1 MSQTS
6 PIRSD
11 RRALLIGLGAA
22 ALAIRSAPALAG
34 SLPPLPSG
42 ARGTD
47 TAYWNAVRG
56 LYSVTP
62 DMVNLENGYWGIMA
76 EPVKAEYK
84 RLTDFVNFENTV
96 YARTKIGTDL
106 DNVRVPL
113 ASFLG
118 VAKEEIALTRGATEA
133 LQALISGYNK
143 LKAGDTVLYAD
154 LDYDS
159 MQYAMNWLKDRRGVE
174 VAKFDIPEPA
184 TRQAVLDAYDAA
196 LKANPKTKLL
206 LLTHISHRTGLM
218 MPVKE
223 LAAMAKARGVDVI
236 LDAAHSWGQIDFQ
249 AKDLGVDFIGF
260 NLHKWIG
267 APLGVGM
274 MYIARERL
282 GDIDPYM
289 ADEDFKA
296 DDVRSRIH
304 TGTPNFAA
312 QLAVPTALALHQEI
326 GPQAKEARYRH
337 LRNYWVSRAREL
349 KGVEIQTPDDASM
362 VAGITSFALTG
373 KRSAAETNAI
383 VASLRDQHKV
393 MTVRR
398 GGVAKGNTI
407 RISPAPY
414 IMEADL
420 DRFIAAL
427 AVVSGNRAG

>member
-1 MSQTS
+1 MSSPALQTN
-6 PIRSD
+6 
-11 RRALLIGLGAA
+11 RRALLLGLGTA
-22 ALAIRSAPALAG
+22 ALAAPALARA
-34 SLPPLPSG
+34 LPALPTANLG
-42 ARGTD
+42 ADAG
-47 TAYWNAVRG
+47 YWQAVRG

-62 DMVNLENGYWGIMA
+62 EMVNLENGYWGIMA

-96 YARTKIGTDL
+96 YARSKIGRDL
-106 DNVRVPL
+106 DDVRTPL
-113 ASFLG
+113 AEFLG
-118 VAKEEIALTRGATEA
+118 VAREEIALSRGATEA

-143 LKAGDTVLYAD
+143 LKPGDTVLYAD

-159 MQYAMNWLKDRRGVE
+159 MQYAMNWLKDRRGVD

-223 LAAMAKARGVDVI
+223 IAAVAKARGADVI
-236 LDAAHSWGQIDFQ
+236 LDAAHSWGQVAFK
-249 AKDLGVDFIGF
+249 ARDLGVDFIGF

-274 MYIARERL
+274 IYIARDRL
-282 GDIDPYM
+282 ADIDPYM

-296 DDVRSRIH
+296 DDVRSRLH
-304 TGTPNFAA
+304 TGTTNFAA
-312 QLAVPTALALHQEI
+312 QLTVPAALALHREV
-326 GPQAKEARYRH
+326 GPEAKEARYRH
-337 LRNYWVSRAREL
+337 LRNYWVAKAREL
-349 KGVEIQTPDDASM
+349 KGVEIQTPDDPSM

-373 KRSAAETNAI
+373 KRSAADVNAI
-383 VASLRDQHKV
+383 VAELRDKHKV

-420 DRFIAAL
+420 DRFVAAL

>member
-1 MSQTS
+1 MDAIDTS
-6 PIRSD
+6 
-11 RRALLIGLGAA
+11 RRALLLGLGAA
-22 ALAIRSAPALAG
+22 AVMTQVGPTLARSLPALPTTDLATNAG
-34 SLPPLPSG
+34 
-42 ARGTD
+42 
-47 TAYWNAVRG
+47 YWNAVRG
-56 LYSVTP
+56 LYSVSP
-62 DMVNLENGYWGIMA
+62 EMVNLENGYWGIMA

-96 YARTKIGTDL
+96 YARTKIGKDL
-106 DNVRVPL
+106 DDVRTPL
-113 ASFLG
+113 AAFLG
-118 VAKEEIALTRGATEA
+118 VAREEIALSRGATEA

-143 LKAGDTVLYAD
+143 LKAGDSVLYAD

-159 MQYAMNWLKDRRGVE
+159 MQYAMNWLKGRRGVD
-174 VAKFDIPEPA
+174 VVKFAIPEPA

-206 LLTHISHRTGLM
+206 LLTHVSHRTGLM

-236 LDAAHSWGQIDFQ
+236 LDAAHSWGQVDFQ
-249 AKDLGVDFIGF
+249 AKDLGIDFIGF

-274 MYIARERL
+274 IYIARERL
-282 GDIDPYM
+282 ADIDPYM
-289 ADEDFKA
+289 GDEDFKA
-296 DDVRSRIH
+296 DDVRSRLH

-312 QLAVPTALALHQEI
+312 QLAVPAALALHQEI

-349 KGVEIQTPDDASM
+349 KGIEIQTPDDPTM

-373 KRSAAETNAI
+373 KRTAAQTNAI
-383 VASLRDQHKV
+383 VAELRDKHKV

-398 GGVAKGNTI
+398 GGVAKGDTI

-414 IMEADL
+414 LTEADF
-420 DRFIAAL
+420 DRFVEAL

>member
-1 MSQTS
+1 MSSPALQTN
-6 PIRSD
+6 
-11 RRALLIGLGAA
+11 RRALLLGLGTA
-22 ALAIRSAPALAG
+22 ALAAPALAR
-34 SLPPLPSG
+34 SLPSLPTANLG
-42 ARGTD
+42 ADAG
-47 TAYWNAVRG
+47 YWQAVRG

-96 YARTKIGTDL
+96 YARTKIGADL
-106 DNVRVPL
+106 DNVRAPL
-113 ASFLG
+113 AEFLG
-118 VAKEEIALTRGATEA
+118 VAREEIALSRGATEA

-223 LAAMAKARGVDVI
+223 IAAMAKARGADVI
-236 LDAAHSWGQIDFQ
+236 LDAAHSWGQVAFK
-249 AKDLGVDFIGF
+249 ARDLGVDFIGF

-274 MYIARERL
+274 IYIAQERL
-282 GDIDPYM
+282 ADIDPYM

-296 DDVRSRIH
+296 DDIRSRLH
-304 TGTPNFAA
+304 TGTTNFAA
-312 QLAVPTALALHQEI
+312 QLTVPTALALHREI
-326 GPQAKEARYRH
+326 GPEAKEARYRH
-337 LRNYWVSRAREL
+337 LRNYWVAKAREL
-349 KGVEIQTPDDASM
+349 KGVEIQTPDDPSM
-362 VAGITSFALTG
+362 VAGITSFALAG
-373 KRSAAETNAI
+373 KRSPADVNAI
-383 VASLRDQHKV
+383 VAELRDKHKV

-420 DRFIAAL
+420 DRFVAAL

>member
-1 MSQTS
+1 MQRKATET
-6 PIRSD
+6 D
-11 RRALLIGLGAA
+11 RRSLLLGLGAA
-22 ALAIRSAPALAG
+22 ALAAQAAPVGART
-34 SLPPLPSG
+34 LPPPPTSG
-42 ARGTD
+42 IGAD
-47 TAYWNAVRG
+47 TGYWNAARR

-96 YARTKIGTDL
+96 YARTRIGKDL
-106 DNVRVPL
+106 DDVRTPL
-113 ASFLG
+113 AEFLG
-118 VAKEEIALTRGATEA
+118 VAREEIALSRGATEA

-143 LKAGDTVLYAD
+143 LRAGDTVLYAD

-159 MQYAMNWLKDRRGVE
+159 MQYAMNWLKDRRGVT
-174 VAKFDIPEPA
+174 VARFDIPEPA

-223 LAAMAKARGVDVI
+223 IAAMAKARGVDVI
-236 LDAAHSWGQIDFQ
+236 LDAAHSWGQIDFK

-267 APLGVGM
+267 APLGVGLL
-274 MYIARERL
+274 YIARDRL
-282 GDIDPYM
+282 ADIDPYM
-289 ADEDFKA
+289 ADEDFKSG
-296 DDVRSRIH
+296 DVRSRLH
-304 TGTPNFAA
+304 TGTTNFAA
-312 QLAVPTALALHQEI
+312 QLAVPAALALHREI

-337 LRNYWVSRAREL
+337 LRNYWVAKAREL
-349 KGVEIQTPDDASM
+349 NGVEIQTPDDPTM

-373 KRSAAETNAI
+373 KRSAADTNAI
-383 VASLRDQHKV
+383 VASLRDQHRV

>member
-1 MSQTS
+1 MSNES
-6 PIRSD
+6 GIDFS
-11 RRALLIGLGAA
+11 RRAVLTGLGAA
-22 ALAIRSAPALAG
+22 ALAATAAPVLART
-34 SLPPLPSG
+34 LPPLP
-42 ARGTD
+42 AAALGTD
-47 TAYWNAVRG
+47 AAYWNAVRG

-96 YARTKIGTDL
+96 YARTRIGKDL
-106 DNVRVPL
+106 DDVRTPL
-113 ASFLG
+113 AEFLG
-118 VAKEEIALTRGATEA
+118 VAREEIALTRGATEA
-133 LQALISGYNK
+133 LQTLIAGYNK
-143 LKAGDTVLYAD
+143 LKAGDGVLYAD

-184 TRQAVLDAYDAA
+184 TKANVLAAYDAA

-206 LLTHISHRTGLM
+206 LLTHLSHRTGLM
-218 MPVKE
+218 MPVRE
-223 LAAMAKARGVDVI
+223 IAAMARARGVDVI
-236 LDAAHSWGQIDFQ
+236 LDAAHSWGQVDFK

-267 APLGVGM
+267 APLGVGLI
-274 MYIARERL
+274 YIAREHL
-282 GDIDPYM
+282 ADIDTHYG
-289 ADEDFKA
+289 DEDFNL
-296 DDVRSRIH
+296 DDIRSRIH

-312 QLAVPTALALHQEI
+312 QLAVPAALALHREI

-337 LRNYWVSRAREL
+337 LRNYWVAKAREL
-349 KGVEIQTPDDASM
+349 KGVEIQTPDDSEM
-362 VAGITSFALTG
+362 VAGITSFAIAG
-373 KRSAAETNAI
+373 RRSPADCNAI
-383 VASLRDQHKV
+383 VAALRDQHKV

-407 RISPAPY
+407 RISPTAY
-414 IMEADL
+414 LSEADL

>member
-1 MSQTS
+1 MDAIDTS
-6 PIRSD
+6 
-11 RRALLIGLGAA
+11 RRALLLGLGAA
-22 ALAIRSAPALAG
+22 AVMTQVGPTLARSLPALPTTDLATNAG
-34 SLPPLPSG
+34 
-42 ARGTD
+42 
-47 TAYWNAVRG
+47 YWNAVRG
-56 LYSVTP
+56 LYSVSP
-62 DMVNLENGYWGIMA
+62 EMVNLENGYWGIMV

-96 YARTKIGTDL
+96 YARTKIGKDL
-106 DNVRVPL
+106 DDVRTPL
-113 ASFLG
+113 AAFLG
-118 VAKEEIALTRGATEA
+118 VAREEIALSRGATEA

-143 LKAGDTVLYAD
+143 LKAGDSVLYAD

-159 MQYAMNWLKDRRGVE
+159 MQYAMNWLKGRRGVD
-174 VAKFDIPEPA
+174 VVKFAIPEPA

-206 LLTHISHRTGLM
+206 LLTHVSHRTGLM

-236 LDAAHSWGQIDFQ
+236 LDAAHSWGQVDFQ
-249 AKDLGVDFIGF
+249 AKDLGIDFIGF

-274 MYIARERL
+274 IYIARERL
-282 GDIDPYM
+282 ADIDPYM
-289 ADEDFKA
+289 GDEDFKA
-296 DDVRSRIH
+296 DDVRSRLH

-312 QLAVPTALALHQEI
+312 QLAVPAALALHQEI

-349 KGVEIQTPDDASM
+349 KGIEIQTPDDPTM

-373 KRSAAETNAI
+373 KRTAAQTNAI
-383 VASLRDQHKV
+383 VAELRDKHKV

-398 GGVAKGNTI
+398 GGVAKGDTI

-414 IMEADL
+414 LTEADF
-420 DRFIAAL
+420 DRFVEAL

>member
-1 MSQTS
+1 MSGQKLETS
-6 PIRSD
+6 
-11 RRALLIGLGAA
+11 RRALLLSLGAA
-22 ALAIRSAPALAG
+22 ALALPAAARNLPALPASNLGSDAG
-34 SLPPLPSG
+34 
-42 ARGTD
+42 
-47 TAYWNAVRG
+47 YWSAVRD

-96 YARTKIGTDL
+96 YARTKIGQDL
-106 DNVRVPL
+106 DDVRAPL
-113 ASFLG
+113 SAFLG
-118 VAKEEIALTRGATEA
+118 VTRDEIALTRGATEA

-143 LKAGDTVLYAD
+143 LKPGDTVLYAD

-159 MQYAMNWLKDRRGVE
+159 MQYAMNWLKDRRGVT

-196 LKANPKTKLL
+196 LKANPKTRLL

-249 AKDLGVDFIGF
+249 AKDLGIGFIGF

-274 MYIARERL
+274 LYIARERL
-282 GDIDPYM
+282 ADIDPYM

-296 DDVRSRIH
+296 DDVRSRVH

-312 QLAVPTALALHQEI
+312 QLTVPTALALHREI

-337 LRNYWVSRAREL
+337 LRNYWVSKAREL
-349 KGVEIQTPDDASM
+349 KGVEIQTPDDATM

-373 KRSAAETNAI
+373 KRSPAETNAI
-383 VASLRDQHKV
+383 VAALRDQHKV

-420 DRFIAAL
+420 DRFVAAL